1 MITGPSSNKKYVNPK
16 DVKLPSNG
24 SIDIR
29 RAENGVVVT
38 IYDNDV
44 KYDDPGHCRTIV
56 MASITDLNL
65 SK

>member
-1 MITGPSSNKKYVNPK
+1 MITGPSSNRKYASPK
-16 DVKLPSNG
+16 DVKLPNNG

-29 RAENGVVVT
+29 RAENGLVVT

-56 MASITDLNL
+56 AASLADLNL
-65 SK
+65 VK

>member
-1 MITGPSSNKKYVNPK
+1 MITGPSSNKKYASPK
-16 DVKLPSNG
+16 EVKLPSNG

-29 RAENGVVVT
+29 RAENGIVVI

-44 KYDDPGHCRTIV
+44 KYDQPGHMRTIV
-56 MASITDLNL
+56 AGSITDLNL